1 MRGANPIL
9 IPRNHRVEQAIQ
21 SAYVG
26 DFSPFHRLV
35 DALTAPY
42 AEQVAYTDL
51 EASPRH
57 EEIVHKT
64 FCGT

>member
-21 SAYVG
+21 SAYIG
-26 DFSPFHRLV
+26 DLAPFHRLV
-35 DALTAPY
+35 DALAAPY
-42 AEQVAYTDL
+42 AEQVEYADL
-51 EASPRH
+51 ETPPQP
-57 EEIVHKT
+57 EEIVHET